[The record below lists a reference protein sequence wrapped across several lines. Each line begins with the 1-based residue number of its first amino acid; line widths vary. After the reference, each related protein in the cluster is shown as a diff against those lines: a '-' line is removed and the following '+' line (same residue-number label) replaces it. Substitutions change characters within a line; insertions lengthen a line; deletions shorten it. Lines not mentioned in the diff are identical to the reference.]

1 MFRQIFG
8 NIPDVTKNLLILNVL
23 FFLAKIVLMN
33 QGIDLNTM
41 LSMHY
46 PFSNVFEPYQ
56 VITHFFMHGDL
67 MHILFNMIGLVV
79 FGSMLERFW
88 GKKRYFIFYVV
99 TALGGAILYEA
110 VQMYE
115 LYQLVGSIN
124 PDITITDIQSLPNGM
139 TSWNWNSKVK
149 FVSEEQVLLYR
160 EASAYYARGSLG
172 ASGAVYGLILG
183 VGYLFPNTEFLLYFT
198 FKVKAKW
205 IAIALGVFALY
216 QGFQNNPG
224 DSVAHMAHLG
234 GMLFGFIMIKV
245 WQRNKNTF
253 Y

>member
-23 FFLAKIVLMN
+23 FFIAKIVLMN
-33 QGIDLNTM
+33 QGIDMNVL

-46 PFSNVFEPYQ
+46 PFSNLFEPYQ

-79 FGSMLERFW
+79 FGSMLERLW

-99 TALGGAILYEA
+99 TALGGAILYEL

-115 LYQLVGSIN
+115 LYQLVGTIN
-124 PDITITDIQSLPNGM
+124 PDITISEIRSIGNGM
-139 TSWNWNSKVK
+139 VQWRWETDTLLASK
-149 FVSEEQVLLYR
+149 EQFLVYQD
-160 EASAYYARGSLG
+160 ASSYYATGSLG

-183 VGYLFPNTEFLLYFT
+183 VGYLFPNTEFLLYFAIR
-198 FKVKAKW
+198 VKAKW
-205 IAIALGVFALY
+205 IALALGAFALY
-216 QGFQNNPG
+216 QGFLNNPG
-224 DSVAHMAHLG
+224 DSIAHVAHLG
-234 GMLFGFIMIKV
+234 GMLFGFILIRI
-245 WQRNKNTF
+245 WQKNRNTF